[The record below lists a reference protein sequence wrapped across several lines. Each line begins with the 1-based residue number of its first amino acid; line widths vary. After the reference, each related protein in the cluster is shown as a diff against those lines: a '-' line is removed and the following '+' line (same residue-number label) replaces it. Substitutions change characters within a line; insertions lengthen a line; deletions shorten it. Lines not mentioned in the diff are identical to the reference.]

1 MNFSINYSKT
11 HTISKSENRSHSPAW
26 TKIIVLMLTIYVSHV
41 ATYNLKEPA
50 TPYDMRDVEL
60 VHDYD
65 RLKSNRMARK
75 PSSAIKH

>member
-1 MNFSINYSKT
+1 
-11 HTISKSENRSHSPAW
+11 
-26 TKIIVLMLTIYVSHV
+26 MLTIYVSHV
-41 ATYNLKEPA
+41 ATYNLKEPV

-75 PSSAIKH
+75 PSAEIKH